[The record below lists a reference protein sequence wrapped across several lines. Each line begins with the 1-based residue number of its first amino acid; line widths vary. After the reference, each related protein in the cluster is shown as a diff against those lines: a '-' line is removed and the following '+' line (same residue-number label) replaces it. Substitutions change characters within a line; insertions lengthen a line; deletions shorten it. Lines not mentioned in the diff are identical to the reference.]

1 MASFETVTFTKKGMS
16 LMSRIY
22 LGSTLKFTKMSISSK
37 VHDGTEE
44 VQDIKQEFPICSFAY
59 VDLDHLSIKAVGN
72 NLELTTGYY
81 ARSIGIYADDPI
93 FGEILFCYANADPAD
108 YVPPHKNNQG
118 VTDLEF
124 NIQFAIKDAEKVI
137 VEVQETTFASKSDFD
152 DAMNLR
158 PVRYLMDTFPQL
170 SKEDYW
176 LDLIC
181 KDHDEIVSRIEAL
194 RAEEQIEILESEHGL
209 FSLQVEDIESNIDH
223 AKEHVSE
230 IEEPKD
236 IAIII

>member
-22 LGSTLKFTKMSISSK
+22 LGSTLKFTKLSISSTL
-37 VHDGTEE
+37 HDGTE
-44 VQDIKQEFPICSFAY
+44 DIKEIRQEFPICSFAY
-59 VDLDHLSIKAVGN
+59 VDLDHLSIKSVGN
-72 NLELTTGYY
+72 NTNLVEGYY
-81 ARSIGIYADDPI
+81 ARSIAIYADDPI

-118 VTDLEF
+118 ATDLEF

-194 RAEEQIEILESEHGL
+194 KAEEQIEILESEHGL